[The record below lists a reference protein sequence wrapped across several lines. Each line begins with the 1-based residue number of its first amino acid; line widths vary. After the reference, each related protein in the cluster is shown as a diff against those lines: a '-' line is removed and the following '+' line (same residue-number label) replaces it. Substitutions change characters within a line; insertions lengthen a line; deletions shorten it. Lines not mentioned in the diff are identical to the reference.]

1 MEYVGARIYRRPD
14 TIEEKIIIEKNGK
27 KERCIRRGLDLA
39 AFSYT
44 ACTYIELA
52 SRERATR
59 LMTET
64 REGED
69 PWWKKCRDSS
79 RFVRLRYPVYEV
91 AKSISRAFSRAKKT
105 WERRKENEQRV
116 PCHGRNRNCIR
127 FIHPREVERSR
138 GTFLVKFSSPR
149 PIPIRIDR
157 PLTRSNSGGPR
168 VGSGRGSSRK
178 KRGWVWLAPTLGV
191 LRQWQRGGRGAG
203 GRPVLSPVVRG
214 PFHQPRS
221 ARGLSSLA
229 LSTTLPIVVSF
240 DHVYY
245 HHTSKSNGFPAN
257 NRCGPLITAYLVNQG
272 IRSIPKLESPRA
284 RVSGDFNAGP
294 NDRVLLLS
302 F

>member
-1 MEYVGARIYRRPD
+1 M
-14 TIEEKIIIEKNGK
+14 
-27 KERCIRRGLDLA
+27 
-39 AFSYT
+39 
-44 ACTYIELA
+44 
-52 SRERATR
+52 
-59 LMTET
+59 
-64 REGED
+64 
-69 PWWKKCRDSS
+69 
-79 RFVRLRYPVYEV
+79 
-91 AKSISRAFSRAKKT
+91 
-105 WERRKENEQRV
+105 
-116 PCHGRNRNCIR
+116 
-127 FIHPREVERSR
+127 ERSR

-272 IRSIPKLESPRA
+272 SAQFRSWNRRALVSPEISTPDQTIVYYFFLSNFSA
-284 RVSGDFNAGP
+284 FLT
-294 NDRVLLLS
+294 LL
-302 F
+302 